1 MNDMNLTHEEKNLAN
16 DLKSRFGEVRS
27 NIAQIEQEMEILTN
41 KAGTLVRELERL
53 RDEEKKFVDDLQ
65 KKYGE
70 GVLDPFKLV
79 YSK

>member
-1 MNDMNLTHEEKNLAN
+1 
-16 DLKSRFGEVRS
+16 
-27 NIAQIEQEMEILTN
+27 MEILTN

-53 RDEEKKFVDDLQ
+53 RDEEKKFVDNLQ